1 MLDWTIVYLFGI
13 LFSGWPLT
21 PTKLQ
26 KCSGSCRC
34 ALLGEKIY
42 ALIRLETSVRN
53 IDLFDHII
61 LGGAVKLALI
71 LCFTCHI
78 K

>member
-61 LGGAVKLALI
+61 LGRGQ
-71 LCFTCHI
+71 
-78 K
+78 